1 MGTPCFSPR
10 SATLATLSTAHKVRP
25 FGSSASN
32 GVHLRGVIATKGDL
46 ARLHLMTKDNRR
58 REANGD
64 RSGSVKLILDQ
75 HIASRP
81 KTTEKHL
88 YPGFTKRSK
97 MKKRILKPKIVK
109 IDQKWSFFAL
119 LTHFA
124 SKVRNRHQGTCLV
137 QPPSGA
143 RPGARRRPGAAP
155 APPQRDDGE
164 GSG

>member
-1 MGTPCFSPR
+1 MRLVGTMGTPCFSPR

-81 KTTEKHL
+81 KTNSTYDANITSESEFVRCGGNASERRFTSYGSAVDTGGAESLGTASNGMWPKYRGVEK
-88 YPGFTKRSK
+88 
-97 MKKRILKPKIVK
+97 M
-109 IDQKWSFFAL
+109 
-119 LTHFA
+119 
-124 SKVRNRHQGTCLV
+124 
-137 QPPSGA
+137 SGGGGDEVA
-143 RPGARRRPGAAP
+143 T
-155 APPQRDDGE
+155 
-164 GSG
+164 SC